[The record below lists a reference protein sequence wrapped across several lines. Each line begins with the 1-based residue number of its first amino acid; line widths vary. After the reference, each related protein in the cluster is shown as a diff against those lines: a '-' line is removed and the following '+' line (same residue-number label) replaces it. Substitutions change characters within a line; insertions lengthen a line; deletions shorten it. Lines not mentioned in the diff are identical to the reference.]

1 MRHLKS
7 GKRLGVGSSRRKA
20 MLRNMVTSLMQHG
33 RVRTTEARAHELRR
47 VAERLITLSRRVPHH
62 TLAGLE
68 GDVLKE
74 ALARRVHAIRLA
86 RLWIEDREV
95 LQKLFSEYSDRYE
108 HRPGGYTRTFKL
120 GKRPGDQADM
130 ALIELV
136 TEGYPVLAAEAVDG
150 EADAGGGDV
159 EASV

>member
-7 GKRLGVGSSRRKA
+7 GKRLGVGSSRRRA

-47 VAERLITLSRRVPHH
+47 VAERIITLSRRVPNH

-68 GDVLKE
+68 GDALKE
-74 ALARRVHAIRLA
+74 ALARRVHAVRLA
-86 RLWIEDREV
+86 RLWIEDRVV
-95 LQKLFSEYSDRYE
+95 LQKVFSEYSDRYE

-136 TEGYPVLAAEAVDG
+136 TEAYPAVGEVAAEVD
-150 EADAGGGDV
+150 ASGGDT
-159 EASV
+159 EAAV